1 MKIKRITRL
10 HPATLAAIGVFIG
23 HASQADTIL
32 DFNSRPNGVANN
44 DIVAAS
50 FGDGVKVSSAG
61 ITVTNG
67 FGTPNINLTWQGTGG
82 ASWQWYVD
90 SVWAAVQLDNSAIS
104 NRPELVFTPN
114 NIAPAVL
121 IKSFKLPPYSGSME
135 RFTSTRS
142 RSS

>member
-1 MKIKRITRL
+1 MKIKKIARF
-10 HPATLAAIGVFIG
+10 HFAALAALGMFFG
-23 HASQADTIL
+23 HGAQADTIL

-90 SVWAAVQLDNSAIS
+90 
-104 NRPELVFTPN
+104 
-114 NIAPAVL
+114 
-121 IKSFKLPPYSGSME
+121 
-135 RFTSTRS
+135 
-142 RSS
+142 